1 MKIKTFLVLICS
13 VLFFTAF
20 SAQDIS
26 SGNISLNCKTDVTLA
41 KGNTFSSVFVLRGEK
56 FLFSNNSKT
65 GRTQIWNLNIGGL
78 PVYDKKWSSGWTNF
92 NFYEYQNE
100 VYFFHQKKS
109 EGTARINKMDYT
121 KIMAGTSTGKR
132 VYDKKWS
139 SGWTSTKFFV
149 HNDIVYFFHYKKGTG
164 LARLNAATKGGATGT
179 KIYEKKWSKGYTNF
193 TMTANGDNFFIL
205 YQKSKEGN
213 CVINKIDLPKL
224 ERAANQGLLTP
235 NLGKESYRGKW
246 STGWSNINF
255 FKLKGKTYMFLNKN
269 NGGTARIE
277 ELLSNGT
284 IGKRVYDGKWSNG
297 WSEIDIFYTNDKP
310 QLFHQKASSGQT
322 KICELKLD

>member
-1 MKIKTFLVLICS
+1 MKIITSVILICS
-13 VLFFTAF
+13 VFFF
-20 SAQDIS
+20 SVLSAQDLS
-26 SGNISLNCKTDVTLA
+26 SGDISLKCKIDVNLA

-78 PVYDKKWSSGWTNF
+78 PVYDKKWSTGWTNF
-92 NFYEYQNE
+92 NFYEYQKE
-100 VYFFHQKKS
+100 VYFFHQKTGD
-109 EGTARINKMDYT
+109 GTARINKMDYN

-132 VYDKKWS
+132 VLDQKWS

-149 HNDIVYFFHYKKGTG
+149 HNDIVYFLHYKKGTG
-164 LARLNAATKGGATGT
+164 LARLNAATKGGDTGT

-193 TMTANGDNFFIL
+193 TMTTNGDNFFIL

-224 ERAANQGLLTP
+224 ELAAKEGLFSN
-235 NLGKESYRGKW
+235 NLGTESYRKKW

-255 FKLKGKTYMFLNKN
+255 FKLEGKTYMFLNKN

-284 IGKRVYDGKWSNG
+284 LGKRVYDTKWSNG
-297 WSEIDIFYTNDKP
+297 WSEIDVFYMKGKP
-310 QLFHQKASSGQT
+310 QLFHQKASTGQT
-322 KICELKLD
+322 KICELKIE